1 MLFSLLMDGYLAC
14 LVIQANPTL
23 NIGNKDIELKGPI
36 TRFGFNMRPQRNQ
49 IFWLVVDQGDPIADP
64 LVLIQCFSNQGL
76 VVVLASGMRIIGLI
90 GPSRL
95 HGDIFGIASR
105 GVKAFE
111 IADQGVT
118 Q

>member
-1 MLFSLLMDGYLAC
+1 MLSSLLMDGYFAC

-23 NIGNKDIELKGPI
+23 NIRNKNIEFKRPV
-36 TRFGFNMRPQRNQ
+36 TRFGFDMRPQRNQ
-49 IFWLVVDQGDPIADP
+49 IFWLIVDQGHPIADP

-90 GPSRL
+90 GPRCL
-95 HGDIFGIASR
+95 NGDIFGIASR
-105 GVKAFE
+105 IIETFE
-111 IADQGVT
+111 IADQGVA

>member
-1 MLFSLLMDGYLAC
+1 MLSGLLMDGYFSC

-36 TRFGFNMRPQRNQ
+36 TRFGFNMRPQWNQ
-49 IFWLVVDQGDPIADP
+49 IFWLVVDQGYSIANP

-76 VVVLASGMRIIGLI
+76 VVVLTSGMRIIGLI

-95 HGDIFGIASR
+95 YGDILGIACRSIET
-105 GVKAFE
+105 FE
-111 IADQGVT
+111 IADQGVA

>member
-1 MLFSLLMDGYLAC
+1 MNGYFSC

-23 NIGNKDIELKGPI
+23 NIVNKNIELKAPI
-36 TRFGFNMRPQRNQ
+36 TRFGFNMRPQWNQ

-76 VVVLASGMRIIGLI
+76 ILILTSGMRIIGLL

-95 HGDIFGIASR
+95 HSDIFGIASR
-105 GVKAFE
+105 SIETFE
-111 IADQGVT
+111 IADQGVA